1 MFTYNPARGNTM
13 SEQENIA
20 LVKKLYDAFAR
31 GDTKT
36 ILDHVTDDVKWSSPG
51 PGTVP
56 YSGDRTGP
64 AQVREFFNTLAS
76 TQENVKLTIDQF
88 VAQGDAVA
96 TLGRYTG
103 NVKATGKP
111 FDSQI
116 GHFFTI
122 HGGKVARWTGL
133 GDTASAAAAY
143 TPGGG

>member
-1 MFTYNPARGNTM
+1 M

-76 TQENVKLTIDQF
+76 TQENVKLTIDRF
-88 VAQGDAVA
+88 VAQGDAMPGRRRNLRESGSRSSERA
-96 TLGRYTG
+96 TVIERYVPG
-103 NVKATGKP
+103 
-111 FDSQI
+111 
-116 GHFFTI
+116 
-122 HGGKVARWTGL
+122 AR
-133 GDTASAAAAY
+133 
-143 TPGGG
+143 